1 MWNSAA
7 QLWKRKC
14 VNPNSTDDVCET
26 YVTPFQTTGIPV
38 IIGLCLFAILTVV
51 IFFVVRKNRKRV
63 NAKEAAKDREIDDDV
78 ELEFTVPPN
87 NKQGYNEQRPGSDLG
102 NPFEAPPPKY
112 V

>member
-38 IIGLCLFAILTVV
+38 IIGLSLFAILTV
-51 IFFVVRKNRKRV
+51 ILFFVVRRNRKRTQ
-63 NAKEAAKDREIDDDV
+63 AREAAKDREIDDDV
-78 ELEFTVPPN
+78 ELDFTVPQ
-87 NKQGYNEQRPGSDLG
+87 NKHGYNEQHHASVLG
-102 NPFEAPPPKY
+102 NPFEAPPPNY